1 MLYRKTL
8 IINEFYH
15 LMQKPNGKSEV
26 NHYKSIIYPIIYPII
41 YKNTFSQHPSQL
53 SPTILSSLHFL
64 PFSSMRLYFTI
75 LSPSLQQLLFHYHS
89 PPHSSSP
96 LPPILPL
103 LSTSP
108 PSTFTLFP
116 PLPNTTILSRLN
128 RTSASPS
135 HRLLYY
141 AFNAFAPLSPSHPS
155 PDGPASTH
163 LPTHFPITDFDQ
175 RSGFYNRWGRTTY

>member
-1 MLYRKTL
+1 MFNIVIRTAKLGRRKQKIRKKPYKKSIAVKLQIVDYQTNTAVTKIKIYRGCLLYHKTL
-8 IINEFYH
+8 IINKFYH
-15 LMQKPNGKSEV
+15 LMQKPNSKSEV
-26 NHYKSIIYPIIYPII
+26 NHYKSIICLIVYPIVS
-41 YKNTFSQHPSQL
+41 KNTFSQHPSQL

-108 PSTFTLFP
+108 PSTFTLFSSSPQHNHSFP
-116 PLPNTTILSRLN
+116 P
-128 RTSASPS
+128 
-135 HRLLYY
+135 
-141 AFNAFAPLSPSHPS
+141 
-155 PDGPASTH
+155 
-163 LPTHFPITDFDQ
+163 
-175 RSGFYNRWGRTTY
+175 